1 MNSNL
6 RMEKRLGTVVGLGIR
21 GEECRAKEGVYF
33 GLLSFWLQAV
43 LLSWLGKGQIG
54 LWLID
59 QEWKKNHVGRR
70 QAVLHPNEPG
80 PQCGR
85 PGREIPL
92 FLWKLKSMSKLWNW
106 TEWKLLCS
114 RAPVLREVMPSSSF
128 YSVLV
133 ANGPPGWGGDRNHGV
148 SGTGIRQTSRERER
162 ELRGLSVKKR
172 TGIHKLC
179 LSLPVAIYSEKT
191 QNAASP
197 TNLKL
202 YSESIPR
209 FTLSLKEALPLCIG
223 RSYLIECLC
232 LMTGTE

>member
-1 MNSNL
+1 MGHL
-6 RMEKRLGTVVGLGIR
+6 
-21 GEECRAKEGVYF
+21 AGV
-33 GLLSFWLQAV
+33 
-43 LLSWLGKGQIG
+43 
-54 LWLID
+54 
-59 QEWKKNHVGRR
+59 
-70 QAVLHPNEPG
+70 
-80 PQCGR
+80 
-85 PGREIPL
+85 
-92 FLWKLKSMSKLWNW
+92 
-106 TEWKLLCS
+106 
-114 RAPVLREVMPSSSF
+114 
-128 YSVLV
+128 
-133 ANGPPGWGGDRNHGV
+133 
-148 SGTGIRQTSRERER
+148 GTGIMVSLEQEYGRLPERER